1 MRPSAVKSDNAAGA
15 AREEKRMARQRRIL
29 ILRRRNA
36 ARAVAASSKM
46 AGKRVTSVSGSDTQN
61 NEQDLYSF
69 CTPDNKV
76 SAFVCH
82 LVSEILYC
90 FSVFSFLFLI
100 YLCLT
105 ETEIVV
111 QKGAQEQ

>member
-1 MRPSAVKSDNAAGA
+1 MCPSAVPSANEARA
-15 AREEKRMARQRRIL
+15 AREERRMARQRRIL

-36 ARAVAASSKM
+36 ARSVAASSKM

-76 SAFVCH
+76 SGFVCH
-82 LVSEILYC
+82 LVSEILY
-90 FSVFSFLFLI
+90 FLI
-100 YLCLT
+100 LFFCFFFS
-105 ETEIVV
+105 
-111 QKGAQEQ
+111 

>member
-1 MRPSAVKSDNAAGA
+1 
-15 AREEKRMARQRRIL
+15 MARQRRIL

-61 NEQDLYSF
+61 NKQDLYSF

-76 SAFVCH
+76 SGFVCH
-82 LVSEILYC
+82 LVSEILYFLILFFC
-90 FSVFSFLFLI
+90 FFFLFLFLI